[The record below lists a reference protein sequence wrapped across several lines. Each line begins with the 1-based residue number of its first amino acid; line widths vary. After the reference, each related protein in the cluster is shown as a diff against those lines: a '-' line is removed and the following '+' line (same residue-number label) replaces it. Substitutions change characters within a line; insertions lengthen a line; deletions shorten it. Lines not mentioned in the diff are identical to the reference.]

1 VTAVT
6 ELVEVFFDLPAT
18 GGSTGDLFTLND
30 ATNGQL
36 GTGVLGGIIE
46 DDPTAVTGIPTDI
59 SEYCYS
65 IDVNRGRSRQLD
77 EMQAGTLSIGIR
89 NYDARFLPWALQ
101 LTESVLLDQEG
112 NVLLD
117 QEGEALLDQY
127 GSVFGEGNI
136 SPGRR
141 VRYSVDGVVVFDGLI
156 EDWNFAYSSNLEV
169 DANLEAVDALGVL
182 ALKSFVEWTTDAG
195 DMPGERINAVLDR
208 GEVAFPANRDIDD
221 GVASLQADLVT
232 WGSNVLNYLQLV
244 AQSEVGRLFA
254 SRTNTLTFRDRI
266 SLVNP
271 TVKVAFADDAA
282 DGTVAFSEATIAYGS
297 ELLYTRVQCDR
308 IGGTAQTANDTT
320 KQERYGVRTLA
331 IGGLLNDSDDQ
342 CLGMANYLLGI
353 YKEPQARIS
362 SLSVVLESL
371 TFNERLGVIAL
382 DIGDVVTC
390 RWTPRGWPSEIE
402 QTLVVE
408 GVSHSTYFDST
419 HLVTLALTPLVGS
432 GSVFVL
438 NDPDLGLLGSGVLS
452 F

>member
-6 ELVEVFFDLPAT
+6 ELVEVFFDLPAP
-18 GGSTGDLFTLND
+18 GGSTSGIFTLND
-30 ATNGQL
+30 ATNGLL
-36 GTGVLGGIIE
+36 GTSTLGGIVE

-77 EMQAGTLSIGIR
+77 EMQAGTLSIGVR
-89 NYDARFLPWALQ
+89 NYEGNFLPWALQ

-117 QEGEALLDQY
+117 QAGEALLDQF

-141 VRYSVDGVVVFDGLI
+141 IRYSVDGIVVFDGLI

-182 ALKSFVEWTTDAG
+182 ARKSFVEWTTNAG
-195 DMPGERINAVLDR
+195 DMPGERIVDVLDR
-208 GEVAFPANRDIDD
+208 SEVAFPANRDIDD

-254 SRTNTLTFRDRI
+254 SRINTLTFRDRV

-271 TVKVAFADDAA
+271 TVKVAFADDGA
-282 DGTVAFSEATIAYGS
+282 DGTTTFSEATISYGT
-297 ELLYTRVQCDR
+297 ELLFTRVQCDR

-320 KQERYGVRTLA
+320 KQDRYGIRTLA
-331 IGGLLNDSDDQ
+331 LGGLLNDSDDQ

-362 SLSVVLESL
+362 SLSVILESL
-371 TFNERLGVIAL
+371 ELNDRLGVLAL

-390 RWTPRGWPSEIE
+390 RWTPSGWPSEIE

-408 GVSHSTYFDST
+408 GVSHSVFFDST
-419 HLVTLALTPLVGS
+419 HNVTLALTPLVGS

-438 NDPDLGLLGSGVLS
+438 NDPELGVLGSGVLS

>member
-1 VTAVT
+1 MTDVVD
-6 ELVEVFFDLPAT
+6 LVEVFFDLPAAT
-18 GGSTGDLFTLND
+18 NPDGLFALND
-30 ATNGQL
+30 ATYGML
-36 GTGVLGGIIE
+36 GTGILAGVNE
-46 DDPTAVTGIPTDI
+46 DDPTAPTALATDI
-59 SEYCYS
+59 TPYCYS
-65 IDVNRGRSRQLD
+65 IGVGRGRSRQLD
-77 EMQAGTLSIGIR
+77 EMQVGTLSVGIR
-89 NYDARFLPWALQ
+89 NYDGRFLPWALQ

-112 NVLLD
+112 NALLD
-117 QEGEALLDQY
+117 QAGEALLDQF

-141 VRYSVDGVVVFDGLI
+141 VRYSIDGVVVFDGLI
-156 EDWNFAYSSNLEV
+156 EDWNFTYSATLEV
-169 DANLEAVDALGVL
+169 DADFQAVDALGVL
-182 ALKSFVEWTTDAG
+182 GLKSFTEWTTTDG
-195 DMPGERINAVLDR
+195 DSPGERINDVLDR
-208 GEVAFPANRDIDD
+208 SEVAFPANRDIDD
-221 GVASLQADLVT
+221 GLATLQDDLVT

-254 SRTNTLTFRDRI
+254 SRLNTLTFRGRR

-282 DGTVAFSEATIAYGS
+282 DGTVGFSDATVGYGS

-308 IGGTAQTANDTT
+308 IDGTAQTANDTT
-320 KQERYGVRTLA
+320 KQDRYGVRTLT

-362 SLSVVLESL
+362 SLTVILESL
-371 TFNERLGVIAL
+371 TAEERQGVVAL

-408 GVSHSTYFDST
+408 GVSHSAMFDSS
-419 HLVTLALTPLVGS
+419 HAVTLALTPLIGS

-438 NDPDLGLLGSGVLS
+438 NDPELGQLGSGVLT